1 LAFSF
6 WGGKTNGEDL
16 KALGKKFSGKIR
28 ELPLT
33 QKRILV
39 SYLVPPA
46 CFVEVWPSD
55 EPRRVKVNK
64 FKRVQKWDYQLV
76 SKANIK
82 ALLEVLMDL
91 EASGEVTETYRDFRS
106 LKEGIRK

>member
-1 LAFSF
+1 M
-6 WGGKTNGEDL
+6 
-16 KALGKKFSGKIR
+16 
-28 ELPLT
+28 T

-39 SYLVPPA
+39 SYFIPPA
-46 CFVEVWPSD
+46 CFVQVWPND

-82 ALLEVLMDL
+82 ALLEVLRNL
-91 EASGEVTETYRDFRS
+91 EVSGEVTETYRDFRS

>member
-1 LAFSF
+1 MAFSF
-6 WGGKTNGEDL
+6 WGGETNGEDL
-16 KALGKKFSGKIR
+16 KALGKKLSGKIR

-33 QKRILV
+33 QRRILL
-39 SYLVPPA
+39 SYFIPPG
-46 CFVEVWPSD
+46 CFVGVWPSD
-55 EPRRVKVNK
+55 EARRIRVNK

-82 ALLEVLMDL
+82 ALLEVLRNL
-91 EASGEVTETYRDFRS
+91 EESGEVTETYRDFGS

>member
-1 LAFSF
+1 V
-6 WGGKTNGEDL
+6 GGYGL
-16 KALGKKFSGKIR
+16 IALGFFFFKKLSGKIR

-39 SYLVPPA
+39 SYFVPAA
-46 CFVEVWPSD
+46 CSVEVWPND

-82 ALLEVLMDL
+82 ALLEVLRNL
-91 EASGEVTETYRDFRS
+91 EVSGEVRKTYRDFGS